1 MIIRNT
7 DFRGSYG
14 FNAQLSEKREVSLFQ
29 CNLAGVTF
37 GEDCL
42 FNGTLEGTNFTGSKG
57 AVIDLCLTGSV
68 TKTNFTDARF
78 SSNVEYDVILDRI
91 DDAVVFGNQSLRE
104 HIKELKRETEQ
115 DVGKVLVKIDN
126 AIKKATD

>member
-57 AVIDLCLTGSV
+57 AVIDLYLTSSV
-68 TKTNFTDARF
+68 TKTNFTDAIF

-91 DDAVVFGNQSLRE
+91 DDAVVFGNESLRE
-104 HIKELKRETEQ
+104 HIKENRTRC
-115 DVGKVLVKIDN
+115 GKSSC
-126 AIKKATD
+126 